1 MRGEK
6 EKALEERQNSES
18 WKPKVLLAGAVIG
31 ALVGTAA
38 AYLVVNASERSGPP
52 KVTASQGV
60 KLGMMLF
67 GMLRGVTELLKS
79 E

>member
-1 MRGEK
+1 MRSER
-6 EKALEERQNSES
+6 EKALEERQLSES

-38 AYLVVNASERSGPP
+38 AYLVINASERSGPP

-60 KLGMMLF
+60 KLGVMLF
-67 GMLRGVTELLKS
+67 STLRGVAELLKNN
-79 E
+79 